1 LAFLPLHA
9 AGIYGESDSESILD
23 YAVSSYTPT
32 ITSLTD
38 RVKHHSAINADV
50 SGLFLT
56 CQPNAP
62 NAKAI
67 PGTIQ
72 EVTSIYDQVV
82 KHGARAQKVEGS
94 NLTVEESLGY
104 MESFSSI
111 HLACHASQ
119 DHREPLKS
127 GFLFHDGPLTLSNV
141 MQKNLKNA
149 DLAYLSAGQT
159 STGDEKLSEEAVHL
173 AAGML
178 AAGYCRVVATMWAIE
193 DGHAT
198 EVAKDFY
205 DYLLAHQCGD
215 AFDGS
220 QSAYALNYATQKLR
234 QRLDNSS
241 ESLLAWMPYVHYG
254 L

>member
-38 RVKHHSAINADV
+38 RAKHLSAINSED

-62 NAKAI
+62 NAQAI

-72 EVTSIYDQVV
+72 EVTSIYEQLI

-94 NLTVEESLGY
+94 NLTVEEGLEY

-127 GFLFHDGPLTLSNV
+127 GFLFHDGPLTLSDI

-149 DLAYLSAGQT
+149 DLAFLSACQT
-159 STGDEKLSEEAVHL
+159 STGEETLSEEAVHL

-178 AAGYCRVVATMWAIE
+178 AAGYRQVVATMWSIE
-193 DGHAT
+193 DSHAP

-205 DYLLAHQCGD
+205 DYLLAHQCGSG
-215 AFDGS
+215 FDGS
-220 QSAYALNYATQKLR
+220 QSASALHYATQRLR

-241 ESLLAWMPYVHYG
+241 ESLLAWTPYVHYG